1 MLLVSWETYMWVK
14 KQQLKQDMAQWTGS
28 KLAMEYNRLYSE
40 CHYAYLTY
48 MQNVLC
54 A

>member
-1 MLLVSWETYMWVK
+1 MLLVSWETYMRVK
-14 KQQLKQDMAQWTGS
+14 KQQLKRDMEQCSGS

-40 CHYAYLTY
+40 CHYACLTS